1 MWNILNSPKHGAN
14 NMKSETYTADEIAQ
28 YLRVHPYTVKR
39 LARAGKI
46 PGFKVGDQWRF
57 DVQEIE
63 DWKKNRGKVEKG
75 KKKK

>member
-1 MWNILNSPKHGAN
+1 
-14 NMKSETYTADEIAQ
+14 MKPETYTAEEIAQ

-46 PGFKVGDQWRF
+46 PGFKVGEQWRF

>member
-1 MWNILNSPKHGAN
+1 MAHA
-14 NMKSETYTADEIAQ
+14 TYTADEIAQ

-46 PGFKVGDQWRF
+46 PGFKIGDQWRF

-63 DWKKNRGKVEKG
+63 DWKKTQGTEDKSTTIARKG
-75 KKKK
+75 RKK